1 MGHPAHLCSL
11 DCRHDPLSSSPN
23 SGEIT
28 MTEPLAPEDF
38 PGPPGLPFLGNV
50 RAIDLA
56 QPIESLMS
64 VAREYGPIFK
74 LTSPGG
80 ISVVVSGV
88 DLVSEI
94 CDDARFDK
102 IITAGL
108 SILAEGPVDAGLFTA
123 HTDDP
128 MWARA
133 HGLLMAPFSMQAM
146 RDYMPAMID
155 IADQLMGKWDRLNP
169 GEEVDVP
176 ADMTRLTLDTIAVCG
191 FGYRFNSFYRETPH
205 PFVQAMVRVLDESQ
219 ARIRQLPI
227 QTRLKISAQRQFEE
241 DQAFMASVVDD
252 LIRKRRAMG
261 DAADNTDL
269 LGRMITGVDKQSG
282 LTLPDE
288 NIRAQCITFLVAGHE
303 TTSGLMSFAIY
314 FLLEHPEYLDRA
326 REEVDRVLGGTLQP
340 TFDQVHELTY
350 VRQVLDEALRL
361 WPTAAGFRRH
371 AREDTVIG
379 GGRYAIPED
388 LGMMVLS
395 PMLHRDKSIWGE
407 DAEEFNPDHTTP
419 ERMSTIPPNAYKPFG
434 TGQRACIGRQFAL
447 QEATLVLGMLLQR
460 FELIKDPSYQLHT
473 KVTLTVKPAD
483 FFIQVRRRADRPI
496 DKAEPVAVSA
506 QAQTKPG
513 PVVSN
518 AHHTPMAVLFG
529 SNLGTA
535 EGVATRLA
543 QEGTERGYDVTLGS
557 LDDYVE
563 QLPAKAAILVCS
575 SYNGLPPDNAVKFH
589 HWVDKAGPEAFKD
602 FSYTVFGCGNTEW
615 ATTYQAVPTE
625 LDAGLEQHGGKRVH
639 PRGAGDVRGDFDAA
653 YRNWHDTL
661 WQDIAVALGVD
672 AAQETDESQP
682 RLSITVTNRQVTNP
696 VIVSYHAQAAVV
708 RDNRELLGASA
719 GRSTRHVEVALPS
732 GVRYKAGDHLGVLPR
747 NNINVIRRVMLHFG
761 LDAGSYLTIIPSRGN
776 HTHLPTDEP
785 APLLGVLGSCVE
797 LQDPATRSD
806 IEEMARYTSD
816 PEQRSSLEGLVGT
829 DDTSQTRFRNEVLA
843 RGRSLLDL
851 LEDYPACDMPFEVF
865 LDRLPPLRPRYYSI
879 SSSPLVSP
887 DMVSITTGVL
897 RGPARSGIG
906 EFNGVCSSYLESN
919 APNSTV
925 FAFVREPT
933 IAFRPPD
940 DPQLPMIMIGAG
952 TGLAP
957 FRGFLQQRA
966 AERANGASVATSL
979 LFFGCR
985 TSSDD
990 YLYEDELRSYEADGV
1005 VKVDTVFSRE
1015 GNAER
1020 RYVQDAIIGRADEVW
1035 NLIED
1040 QRANIY
1046 VCGNANTMA
1055 PGVRTALIQV
1065 FRMKSGAS
1073 TDGNS
1078 WLAVLRADG
1087 RFLEDIWGG

>member
-1 MGHPAHLCSL
+1 
-11 DCRHDPLSSSPN
+11 
-23 SGEIT
+23 

-38 PGPPGLPFLGNV
+38 PGPHGLPFLGNV
-50 RAIDLA
+50 REIDLA
-56 QPIESLMS
+56 RPIESLMS
-64 VAREYGPIFK
+64 LAREYGPILK
-74 LTSPGG
+74 LTSPAG

-102 IITAGL
+102 VITAGL

-128 MWARA
+128 MWGRA
-133 HGLLMAPFSMQAM
+133 HGILMAPFSMQAM

-169 GEEVDVP
+169 GEEIDVP
-176 ADMTRLTLDTIAVCG
+176 ADMTRLTLDTIALCG

-219 ARIRQLPI
+219 ARLRQLPL
-227 QTRLKISAQRQFEE
+227 QTRLKISAQRHFEE
-241 DQAFMASVVDD
+241 DQAFMASLVDD

-269 LGRMITGVDKQSG
+269 LGRMITGVDRQTG

-288 NIRAQCITFLVAGHE
+288 NIRAQCLTFLIAGHE
-303 TTSGLMSFAIY
+303 TTSGLLSFAIY

-340 TFDQVHELTY
+340 TFDQLHELTY

-361 WPTAAGFRRH
+361 WPTASGFRRH

-379 GGRYAIPED
+379 GGRYAIPKD
-388 LGMMVLS
+388 LAMMVLS

-407 DAEEFNPDHTTP
+407 DAEDFNPDHTTP
-419 ERMSTIPPNAYKPFG
+419 ERMSSIPPNAYKPFG

-447 QEATLVLGMLLQR
+447 QEAVLVLGMLLQR
-460 FELIKDPSYQLHT
+460 FELIKDPNYRLHT

-483 FFIQVRRRADRPI
+483 FHIEVRRRADRPI
-496 DKAEPVAVSA
+496 DKAEPIPVSATA
-506 QAQTKPG
+506 QAQAQARPAA
-513 PVVSN
+513 SN
-518 AHHTPMAVLFG
+518 AHHTPLAVLFG

-535 EGVATRLA
+535 EGIANRLA
-543 QEGTERGYDVTLGS
+543 QEGTERGYDVTRGA
-557 LDDYVE
+557 LDDYVDHV
-563 QLPAKAAILVCS
+563 PAKAAILVCA

-589 HWVDKAGPEAFKD
+589 HRLQEAGNEAFED
-602 FSYTVFGCGNTEW
+602 LSYTVFGCGNTEW
-615 ATTYQAVPTE
+615 ATTYQAVPTQ
-625 LDAGLEQHGGKRVH
+625 LDAGLEQHGATRIH
-639 PRGAGDVRGDFDAA
+639 PRGAGDARGDFDAA

-661 WQDIAVALGVD
+661 WQDIDAALGVD
-672 AAQETDESQP
+672 VSHEMDESQP

-696 VIVSYHAQAAVV
+696 VIMSYQARAALV
-708 RDNRELLGASA
+708 RDNHELLGAGA
-719 GRSTRHVEVALPS
+719 GRSTRHIEVALPKDTQ
-732 GVRYKAGDHLGVLPR
+732 YKAGDHLGVLPR
-747 NNINVIRRVMLHFG
+747 NNINLIRRVMLHFG
-761 LDAGSYLTIIPSRGN
+761 LDAGSYVTIIPNRGS

-797 LQDPATRSD
+797 LQDPATRGD
-806 IEEMARYTSD
+806 VEMMVRYTDD
-816 PEQRSSLEGLVGT
+816 PEQRSSLEGLIGT
-829 DDTSQTRFRNEVLA
+829 DDASQTRFRNEVLG

-851 LEDYPACDMPFEVF
+851 LDDYPACDMPFEVF

-887 DMVSITTGVL
+887 EMCSITTGVL

-906 EFNGVCSSYLESN
+906 EFGGVCSNYLGSN
-919 APNSTV
+919 PPNSTV

-940 DPQLPMIMIGAG
+940 DPRRPMIMIGAG

-957 FRGFLQQRA
+957 FRGFLQERA
-966 AERANGASVATSL
+966 AQQAGGVPVATSL

-985 TSSDD
+985 TSADD
-990 YLYEDELRSYEADGV
+990 YLYEDELRRYEADGV
-1005 VKVDTVFSRE
+1005 VKVDAVFSRE
-1015 GNAER
+1015 GNSER

-1035 NLIED
+1035 NLIENE
-1040 QRANIY
+1040 QANIY

-1073 TDGNS
+1073 TDGNN
-1078 WLAVLRADG
+1078 WLAGLRADG
-1087 RFLEDIWGG
+1087 RFLEDIWGGG

>member
-1 MGHPAHLCSL
+1 MS
-11 DCRHDPLSSSPN
+11 
-23 SGEIT
+23 
-28 MTEPLAPEDF
+28 EPLAPEDF
-38 PGPPGLPFLGNV
+38 PGPAGLPFVGNV
-50 RAIDLA
+50 RAIDLT
-56 QPIESLMS
+56 QPIDSLMS
-64 VAREYGPIFK
+64 LAREYGPIFK
-74 LTSPGG
+74 LTTPRG
-80 ISVVVSGV
+80 ITAVVSGV

-102 IITAGL
+102 VITAGL

-133 HGLLMAPFSMQAM
+133 HSILMAPFSMQAM
-146 RDYMPAMID
+146 RDYMPAMVD
-155 IADQLMGKWDRLNP
+155 IADQLMNKWDRLNP
-169 GEEVDVP
+169 GEDIDVT
-176 ADMTRLTLDTIAVCG
+176 ADMTRLTLDTIALCG
-191 FGYRFNSFYRETPH
+191 FGYRFNSFYRDTPH
-205 PFVQAMVRVLDESQ
+205 PFVQAIVRVLDESQ
-219 ARIRQLPI
+219 ARLRQLPL
-227 QTRLKISAQRQFEE
+227 QTRFKIRAQRQFEE
-241 DQAFMASVVDD
+241 DQAFMADLVDD

-269 LGRMITGVDKQSG
+269 LGRMLTGVDKQTG
-282 LTLPDE
+282 LTLPDD

-303 TTSGLMSFAIY
+303 TTSGLLSFAIY
-314 FLLEHPEYLDRA
+314 FLLEHPEYLERA

-350 VRQVLDEALRL
+350 LRQVLDETLRL
-361 WPTAAGFRRH
+361 WPTASGFRRH
-371 AREDTVIG
+371 AKQATVIG
-379 GGRYAIPED
+379 DGRYAIPED
-388 LGMMVLS
+388 LGMMVFS

-419 ERMSTIPPNAYKPFG
+419 ERMSAIPPNAYKPFG

-447 QEATLVLGMLLQR
+447 QEAVLVLGTLLQR
-460 FELIKDPSYQLHT
+460 FELVKDPTYQLRT
-473 KVTLTVKPAD
+473 RVTITVKPAD
-483 FFIQVRRRADRPI
+483 FHIQVRRRADRPI
-496 DKAEPVAVSA
+496 DKAQPVTAEATTQSKA
-506 QAQTKPG
+506 G
-513 PVVSN
+513 PAASN
-518 AHHTPMAVLFG
+518 AHHTPLAVLFG

-543 QEGTERGYDVTLGS
+543 QEATERGYDVTLGS

-563 QLPAKAAILVCS
+563 QLPAKAAVIVCS
-575 SYNGLPPDNAVKFH
+575 SYNGLPPDNAIKFH
-589 HWVDKAGPEAFKD
+589 HWVDEAGAEAFKD
-602 FSYTVFGCGNTEW
+602 LSYTVFGCGNTEW

-625 LDAGLEQHGGKRVH
+625 LDAGLEQHGAKRIH

-661 WQDIAVALGVD
+661 WKDIATTLGVD
-672 AAQETDESQP
+672 APSETDESQP

-696 VIVSYHAQAAVV
+696 VITSYHAQAAVV
-708 RDNRELLGASA
+708 RDNHELLGANA
-719 GRSTRHVEVALPS
+719 GRSTRHLEVALPS
-732 GVRYKAGDHLGVLPR
+732 GVHYKAGDHLGVLPR
-747 NNINVIRRVMLHFG
+747 NNINLIRRVMLHFG
-761 LDAGSYLTIIPSRGN
+761 LDAGSYLTIIPNRGS
-776 HTHLPTDEP
+776 HTHLPTDEA

-806 IEEMARYTSD
+806 IEVMAHYTSD
-816 PEQRSSLEGLVGT
+816 LGQRSLLEGLVG
-829 DDTSQTRFRNEVLA
+829 DDDASQTRFRNEVLG

-851 LEDYPACDMPFEVF
+851 LEDYPACAMPFEVF

-879 SSSPLVSP
+879 SSSPLVSSEACS
-887 DMVSITTGVL
+887 VTTGVL

-906 EFNGVCSSYLESN
+906 DFNGVCSTYLESN

-957 FRGFLQQRA
+957 FRGFLQERAAQRA
-966 AERANGASVATSL
+966 AGTAVATSL

-985 TSSDD
+985 TSEDD
-990 YLYEDELRSYEADGV
+990 YLYEDELKRYEADGV
-1005 VKVDTVFSRE
+1005 VKVDAVFSRE
-1015 GNAER
+1015 GNSQR
-1020 RYVQDAIIGRADEVW
+1020 RYVQDAIVQRADEIW
-1035 NLIED
+1035 DLID
-1040 QRANIY
+1040 NQRANIY

-1065 FRMKSGAS
+1065 FRMNSGTGS
-1073 TDGNS
+1073 TIRTDGNN
-1078 WLAVLRADG
+1078 WLAGLRAEG
-1087 RFLEDIWGG
+1087 RFLEDIWGGG

>member
-1 MGHPAHLCSL
+1 MWRDARRIRGRARSNDWGPVS
-11 DCRHDPLSSSPN
+11 
-23 SGEIT
+23 
-28 MTEPLAPEDF
+28 EPLAPEDF
-38 PGPPGLPFLGNV
+38 PGPPGLPFVGNV
-50 RAIDLA
+50 RAIDLT
-56 QPIESLMS
+56 QPIDSLKS
-64 VAREYGPIFK
+64 LAREYGPIFK
-74 LTSPGG
+74 LTTPRG
-80 ISVVVSGV
+80 ITVVVSGV
-88 DLVSEI
+88 EEVSEI

-102 IITAGL
+102 VITAGL

-123 HTDDP
+123 HTEDP

-133 HGLLMAPFSMQAM
+133 HSILMAPFSMQAM

-155 IADQLMGKWDRLNP
+155 IADQLMNKWDRLNP
-169 GEEVDVP
+169 GEDIDVT
-176 ADMTRLTLDTIAVCG
+176 ADMTRLTLDTIALCG
-191 FGYRFNSFYRETPH
+191 FGYRFNSFYRDTPH
-205 PFVQAMVRVLDESQ
+205 PFVQAIVRVLDESQ
-219 ARIRQLPI
+219 SRLRQLPI
-227 QTRLKISAQRQFEE
+227 QTRFKIRTQRQFEE
-241 DQAFMASVVDD
+241 DQAFMADLVDD

-269 LGRMITGVDKQSG
+269 LGRMITGVDKQTG
-282 LTLPDE
+282 LTLPDD

-303 TTSGLMSFAIY
+303 TTSGLLSFAIY
-314 FLLEHPEYLDRA
+314 FLLEHPEYLERA

-350 VRQVLDEALRL
+350 LRQVLDETLRL
-361 WPTAAGFRRH
+361 WPTASGFRRH
-371 AREDTVIG
+371 AKQDTVIG

-388 LGMMVLS
+388 LGMMVFS
-395 PMLHRDKSIWGE
+395 PMLHRDTSIWGE

-419 ERMSTIPPNAYKPFG
+419 ERMSAIPPNAYKPFG

-460 FELIKDPSYQLHT
+460 FELIKDPTYQLRT
-473 KVTLTVKPAD
+473 RVTITVKPAD
-483 FFIQVRRRADRPI
+483 FHIQVRRRADRPI
-496 DKAEPVAVSA
+496 DKAQPVAATTTQSKA
-506 QAQTKPG
+506 G
-513 PVVSN
+513 PAGSN
-518 AHHTPMAVLFG
+518 AHHTLLAVLFG

-543 QEGTERGYDVTLGS
+543 QEATERGYDITLGS

-563 QLPAKAAILVCS
+563 QLPAKAAVIVCS
-575 SYNGLPPDNAVKFH
+575 SYNGLPPDNAIKFH
-589 HWVDKAGPEAFKD
+589 HWVDEAGAEAFKD
-602 FSYTVFGCGNTEW
+602 LSYTVFGCGNTEW

-625 LDAGLEQHGGKRVH
+625 LDAGLEQHGARRMH

-661 WQDIAVALGVD
+661 WKDIAATLGVD
-672 AAQETDESQP
+672 APAETDESQP

-696 VIVSYHAQAAVV
+696 VITSYHAQAAVV
-708 RDNRELLGASA
+708 RDNHELLGAGA
-719 GRSTRHVEVALPS
+719 GRSTRHLEVALPS
-732 GVRYKAGDHLGVLPR
+732 GAQYKAGDHLGVLPR
-747 NNINVIRRVMLHFG
+747 NNINLIRRVMLHFG
-761 LDAGSYLTIIPSRGN
+761 LDAGSYLTIIPNRAS

-806 IEEMARYTSD
+806 IEVMARYTSD
-816 PEQRSSLEGLVGT
+816 LGEQSLLEGLVG
-829 DDTSQTRFRNEVLA
+829 DDDASQTRFRNEVLA

-851 LEDYPACDMPFEVF
+851 LEDYPACAMPFEVF

-887 DMVSITTGVL
+887 QMCSVTTGVL

-906 EFNGVCSSYLESN
+906 DFNGVCSTYLESN

-940 DPQLPMIMIGAG
+940 DPQRPMIMIGAG

-957 FRGFLQQRA
+957 FRGFLQERAAQRA
-966 AERANGASVATSL
+966 EGTAVATSL

-990 YLYEDELRSYEADGV
+990 YLYGDELRRYEADGV
-1005 VKVDTVFSRE
+1005 VKVDAVFSRE
-1015 GNAER
+1015 GNSQR
-1020 RYVQDAIIGRADEVW
+1020 RYVQDAIVQRADEVW
-1035 NLIED
+1035 DLIAN

-1065 FRMKSGAS
+1065 FRMNSGTGS
-1073 TDGNS
+1073 TIGTDGNN
-1078 WLAVLRADG
+1078 WLAGLRAEG
-1087 RFLEDIWGG
+1087 RFLEDIWGGG

>member
-1 MGHPAHLCSL
+1 
-11 DCRHDPLSSSPN
+11 
-23 SGEIT
+23 

-38 PGPPGLPFLGNV
+38 PGPPGLPFIGNV

-56 QPIESLMS
+56 QPIESLRS
-64 VAREYGPIFK
+64 LAHEYGPIFK
-74 LTSPGG
+74 LTSPAG

-102 IITAGL
+102 VITAGL

-133 HGLLMAPFSMQAM
+133 HGILMAPFSMQAM

-169 GEEVDVP
+169 GEEIDVP
-176 ADMTRLTLDTIAVCG
+176 ADMTRLTLDTIALCG

-219 ARIRQLPI
+219 ARLRQMPI

-241 DQAFMASVVDD
+241 DQAFMAGLVDD

-269 LGRMITGVDKQSG
+269 LGRMITGVDRQTG

-288 NIRAQCITFLVAGHE
+288 NIRAQCLTFLIAGHE
-303 TTSGLMSFAIY
+303 TTSGLLSFAIY

-340 TFDQVHELTY
+340 TFDQLHELTY

-361 WPTAAGFRRH
+361 WPTASGFRRH

-379 GGRYAIPED
+379 GGRYAIPKD
-388 LGMMVLS
+388 LAMMVFS
-395 PMLHRDKSIWGE
+395 PMLHRDTSIWGE

-447 QEATLVLGMLLQR
+447 QEAVLVLGMLLQR
-460 FELIKDPSYQLHT
+460 FELIKDPNYQLHT

-483 FFIQVRRRADRPI
+483 FNLQVRRRADRPI
-496 DKAEPVAVSA
+496 DKAEAIPVSA
-506 QAQTKPG
+506 TAQNEAKAAA
-513 PVVSN
+513 SN
-518 AHHTPMAVLFG
+518 GHHTPLAVLFG

-535 EGVATRLA
+535 EGIATRLA
-543 QEGTERGYDVTLGS
+543 QEGTEHGYDVTLGS

-563 QLPAKAAILVCS
+563 ELPAKAAVIVCS
-575 SYNGLPPDNAVKFH
+575 SYNGLPPDNAIKFH
-589 HWVDKAGPEAFKD
+589 HWVDEAAQEAFD
-602 FSYTVFGCGNTEW
+602 DLSYTVFGCGNTEW

-625 LDAGLEQHGGKRVH
+625 LDAELDQHGAKRIH

-661 WQDIAVALGVD
+661 WQDIAAALGID
-672 AAQETDESQP
+672 APHETDESQP
-682 RLSITVTNRQVTNP
+682 RLAITVTNRQVTNP
-696 VIVSYHAQAAVV
+696 VIMSYHAQAAVV

-719 GRSTRHVEVALPS
+719 GRSTRHVEVGLPS
-732 GVRYKAGDHLGVLPR
+732 GVQYKAGDHLGVLPR
-747 NNINVIRRVMLHFG
+747 NNINLIRRVMLHFG
-761 LDAGSYLTIIPSRGN
+761 LDAGSYLTIIPNRGN

-785 APLLGVLGSCVE
+785 APLLGILGSCVE
-797 LQDPATRSD
+797 LQDAATRSD
-806 IEEMARYTSD
+806 IEVMARYTPD

-829 DDTSQTRFRNEVLA
+829 DDVSQTRFRNEVLA

-851 LEDYPACDMPFEVF
+851 LENYPACEMPFEVF

-887 DMVSITTGVL
+887 DMCSITTGVL

-906 EFNGVCSSYLESN
+906 DFSGVCSTYLESN

-940 DPQLPMIMIGAG
+940 DPQLPMIMVGAG

-957 FRGFLQQRA
+957 FRGFLQERA
-966 AERANGASVATSL
+966 AQQAAGTAVATSL

-985 TSSDD
+985 TSDDD
-990 YLYEDELRSYEADGV
+990 YLYQDELSRYEADGI
-1005 VKVDTVFSRE
+1005 VKVAAVFSRE
-1015 GNAER
+1015 GDPKL
-1020 RYVQDAIIGRADEVW
+1020 RYVQDAIVDRADEVW
-1035 NLIED
+1035 DLIEN

-1065 FRMKSGAS
+1065 LRLKSPTS
-1073 TDGNS
+1073 TDGNN
-1078 WLAVLRADG
+1078 WLAGLRADG

>member
-1 MGHPAHLCSL
+1 
-11 DCRHDPLSSSPN
+11 
-23 SGEIT
+23 

-38 PGPPGLPFLGNV
+38 PGPQGLPIIGNV

-56 QPIESLMS
+56 QPIDSLMS
-64 VAREYGPIFK
+64 IAREYGPIFK
-74 LTSPGG
+74 LTSPAG
-80 ISVVVSGV
+80 ISAVVSGV

-102 IITAGL
+102 VITAGL

-133 HGLLMAPFSMQAM
+133 HGILMAPFSMQAM

-155 IADQLMGKWDRLNP
+155 IADQLMDKWDRLNP
-169 GEEVDVP
+169 DEQIDV
-176 ADMTRLTLDTIAVCG
+176 AGDMTRLTLDTIALCG

-205 PFVQAMVRVLDESQ
+205 PFVQAMIRVLDESQ
-219 ARIRQLPI
+219 ARLRQLPI

-241 DQAFMASVVDD
+241 DQAFMANLVDD

-269 LGRMITGVDKQSG
+269 LGRMITGVDKQTG
-282 LTLPDE
+282 LNLPDE
-288 NIRAQCITFLVAGHE
+288 NIRAQCLTFLIAGHE
-303 TTSGLMSFAIY
+303 TTSGLLSFATY

-340 TFDQVHELTY
+340 TFDQLHELTY

-371 AREDTVIG
+371 AKEDTVIG
-379 GGRYAIPED
+379 GGRYAITKD
-388 LGMMVLS
+388 LAMMVFS
-395 PMLHRDKSIWGE
+395 PMLHRDQSIWGE

-447 QEATLVLGMLLQR
+447 QEAVLVLGMLLQR
-460 FELIKDPSYQLHT
+460 FELIKDPNYRLHT

-483 FFIQVRRRADRPI
+483 LYIQVKRRTDRPI
-496 DKAEPVAVSA
+496 DKPQPLTVSSEA
-506 QAQTKPG
+506 QAKPR
-513 PVVSN
+513 PSVSN
-518 AHHTPMAVLFG
+518 AHHTPLAVLFG

-535 EGVATRLA
+535 EGIANRLA
-543 QEGTERGYDVTLGS
+543 QEGSERGYDVTLGP
-557 LDDYVE
+557 LDDYVQ

-589 HWVDKAGPEAFKD
+589 HSLNQAESTTFEDL
-602 FSYTVFGCGNTEW
+602 SYTVFGCGNTEW
-615 ATTYQAVPTE
+615 ATTYQAVPTQ
-625 LDAGLEQHGGKRVH
+625 LDAGLEQHGATRIH
-639 PRGAGDVRGDFDAA
+639 PRGAGDARGDFDAA

-661 WQDIAVALGVD
+661 WRDIGTALGVD
-672 AAQETDESQP
+672 AQHETDESQP
-682 RLSITVTNRQVTNP
+682 RLAITVTNRQVTNP
-696 VIVSYHAQAAVV
+696 VIMSYHAQAAVV
-708 RDNRELLGASA
+708 RDNYELLGAGA
-719 GRSTRHVEVALPS
+719 DRSTRHLEVALPS
-732 GVRYKAGDHLGVLPR
+732 GMQYKAGDHLGVLPR
-747 NNINVIRRVMLHFG
+747 NNINLIRRVMLHFG
-761 LDAGSYLTIIPSRGN
+761 LDAGSYLTIIPNRGS

-806 IEEMARYTSD
+806 IEAMLRYTDD
-816 PEQRSSLEGLVGT
+816 PEQRASLEGLIGS
-829 DDTSQTRFRNEVLA
+829 DDDSQTRFRNEVLS
-843 RGRSLLDL
+843 RSRSLLDL

-879 SSSPLVSP
+879 SSSPMVSP
-887 DMVSITTGVL
+887 DMASITTGVL
-897 RGPARSGIG
+897 RGPARSGAG
-906 EFNGVCSSYLESN
+906 EFAGVCSSYLESN

-933 IAFRPPD
+933 IAFRPPEN
-940 DPQLPMIMIGAG
+940 PHLPMIMIGAG

-957 FRGFLQQRA
+957 FRGFLQERAAQRA
-966 AERANGASVATSL
+966 QGLPVATSL

-985 TSSDD
+985 TSEDD
-990 YLYEDELRSYEADGV
+990 YLYEDELRRYEADGV
-1005 VKVDTVFSRE
+1005 VKVDAVFSRE
-1015 GNAER
+1015 GNAQR
-1020 RYVQDAIIGRADEVW
+1020 RYVQDAIIERADEVW
-1035 NLIED
+1035 DLLDN

-1065 FRMKSGAS
+1065 FQMNSSSAM
-1073 TDGNS
+1073 DGNN
-1078 WLAVLRADG
+1078 WLAGLRAEG

>member
-1 MGHPAHLCSL
+1 MA
-11 DCRHDPLSSSPN
+11 
-23 SGEIT
+23 
-28 MTEPLAPEDF
+28 EPLPPEEL
-38 PGPPGLPFLGNV
+38 PGPPGLPLIGNL
-50 RAIDLA
+50 RAIDMT
-56 QPIESLMS
+56 QPIESVTSL
-64 VAREYGPIFK
+64 AREYGPIFK

-80 ISVVVSGV
+80 ISVVVSGL
-88 DLVSEI
+88 DLVSEV
-94 CDDARFDK
+94 CDDGPFDK
-102 IITAGL
+102 VITAGL

-133 HGLLMAPFSMQAM
+133 HGILMAPFSMQAM

-155 IADQLMGKWDRLNP
+155 IADQLMNKWDRLNP
-169 GEEVDVP
+169 GEQIDVP
-176 ADMTRLTLDTIAVCG
+176 ADMTRLTLDTIALCG
-191 FGYRFNSFYRETPH
+191 FGYRFNSFYRDTPH
-205 PFVQAMVRVLDESQ
+205 PFVQAMTRVLDESQ
-219 ARIRQLPI
+219 ARTRQLPI

-241 DQAFMASVVDD
+241 DQDFMAGLVDD

-261 DAADNTDL
+261 DAADNSDL
-269 LGRMITGVDKQSG
+269 LGRMITGVDKKTG

-288 NIRAQCITFLVAGHE
+288 NVRAQCITFLVAGHE
-303 TTSGLMSFAIY
+303 TTSGLLSFAIY
-314 FLLEHPEYLDRA
+314 FLLEHPEYLEKA
-326 REEVDRVLGGTLQP
+326 RDEVDRVLGGTLQP
-340 TFDQVHELTY
+340 TFEQVHELTY

-361 WPTAAGFRRH
+361 RPTASGFRRH

-379 GGRYAIPED
+379 GGRYAIPKD
-388 LGMMVLS
+388 VPVMIWS
-395 PMLHRDKSIWGE
+395 PMLHRDRTVWGE

-419 ERMSTIPPNAYKPFG
+419 ERMSAIPPNAYKPFG

-447 QEATLVLGMLLQR
+447 QEAVLVLGMLLQR
-460 FELIKDPSYQLHT
+460 FEFIKDPTYQLHT

-496 DKAEPVAVSA
+496 DKAEPITVAST
-506 QAQTKPG
+506 AQTVPG
-513 PVVSN
+513 PATN
-518 AHHTPMAVLFG
+518 AHHTPLAVLFG

-535 EGVATRLA
+535 EGLATRLA
-543 QEGTERGYDVTLGS
+543 QEGTDRGYDVTLGA

-563 QLPAKAAILVCS
+563 QLPAKAAIVVCS
-575 SYNGLPPDNAVKFH
+575 SYNGLPPDNAIKFH
-589 HWVDKAGPEAFKD
+589 HWIDEAGPEAFKD

-625 LDAGLEQHGGKRVH
+625 LDAGLEQHGATRAH

-661 WQDIAVALGVD
+661 WKDIATTLGVN
-672 AAQETDESQP
+672 APHETDESQP

-696 VIVSYHAQAAVV
+696 VIMSYHAQAAIV
-708 RDNRELLGASA
+708 RDNRELLGAGA
-719 GRSTRHVEVALPS
+719 GRSTRHIEITLPN
-732 GVRYKAGDHLGVLPR
+732 GKGYRAGDHLGVLPR
-747 NNINVIRRVMLHFG
+747 NNINLIRRVMLHFG
-761 LDAGSYLTIIPSRGN
+761 LDAGSYLTIIPNRGS
-776 HTHLPTDEP
+776 HTHLPTDEA

-797 LQDPATRSD
+797 LQDPASRGD
-806 IEEMARYTSD
+806 IELMVRYTSD
-816 PEQRSSLEGLVGT
+816 PEQRASLEGLVGT
-829 DDTSQTRFRNEVLA
+829 DDESQTRFRNEVLA

-887 DMVSITTGVL
+887 DKCSITTGVL
-897 RGPARSGIG
+897 RGPARSGAG
-906 EFNGVCSSYLESN
+906 EFNGVCSSYLEAN

-957 FRGFLQQRA
+957 FRGFLQERA
-966 AERANGASVATSL
+966 AQLAQGTPVATSL

-985 TSSDD
+985 TSEDD
-990 YLYEDELRSYEADGV
+990 YLYREELRRYEADGV
-1005 VKVDTVFSRE
+1005 VKVDAVFSRE
-1015 GNAER
+1015 GDSQR
-1020 RYVQDAIIGRADEVW
+1020 RYVQDAIVQRADDVW
-1035 NLIED
+1035 DLIAN
-1040 QRANIY
+1040 RNANIY

-1065 FRMKSGAS
+1065 FRMKSEQS
-1073 TDGNS
+1073 TDGNN
-1078 WLAVLRADG
+1078 WLAGLRSDG

>member
-1 MGHPAHLCSL
+1 
-11 DCRHDPLSSSPN
+11 
-23 SGEIT
+23 

-50 RAIDLA
+50 RAIDMA

-64 VAREYGPIFK
+64 LAREYGPIFK
-74 LTSPGG
+74 LTPPGG
-80 ISVVVSGV
+80 ISAVVSGV

-102 IITAGL
+102 VITAGL

-146 RDYMPAMID
+146 RDYTPAMID
-155 IADQLMGKWDRLNP
+155 IADQLMGKWERLNP
-169 GEEVDVP
+169 GEEIDVP
-176 ADMTRLTLDTIAVCG
+176 ADMTRLTLDTIALCG

-205 PFVQAMVRVLDESQ
+205 PFVQAMIRVLDETQ
-219 ARIRQLPI
+219 TRQRQLPI

-241 DQAFMASVVDD
+241 DQDFMASLVDD

-261 DAADNTDL
+261 DTADNTDL
-269 LGRMITGVDKQSG
+269 LGRMITGVDKQTG

-303 TTSGLMSFAIY
+303 TTSGLLSFAIY

-340 TFDQVHELTY
+340 TFDQLHELTY

-371 AREDTVIG
+371 AKEDTVIG

-388 LGMMVLS
+388 LAMMVLS

-419 ERMSTIPPNAYKPFG
+419 ERMSAIPPNAYKPFG

-447 QEATLVLGMLLQR
+447 QEAVLVLGMLLQR
-460 FELIKDPSYQLHT
+460 FELIKDPNYRLHT

-483 FFIQVRRRADRPI
+483 FSIQVRRRADRPI
-496 DKAEPVAVSA
+496 DKAQPVTVSPTA
-506 QAQTKPG
+506 QAKPG
-513 PVVSN
+513 PAISN
-518 AHHTPMAVLFG
+518 GHHTPLAVLFG

-535 EGVATRLA
+535 EGLATRLA

-563 QLPAKAAILVCS
+563 QLPAKAAIVVCS
-575 SYNGLPPDNAVKFH
+575 SYNGLPPDNAIKFH
-589 HWVDKAGPEAFKD
+589 HWLNEAGDDTFD
-602 FSYTVFGCGNTEW
+602 DLSYTVFGCGNTEW
-615 ATTYQAVPTE
+615 ATTYQAVPTQ
-625 LDAGLEQHGGKRVH
+625 LDAGLEQHGATRIH
-639 PRGAGDVRGDFDAA
+639 PRGAGDARGDFDAA

-661 WQDIAVALGVD
+661 WKDIDAALGVD
-672 AAQETDESQP
+672 VSHETDESQP

-696 VIVSYHAQAAVV
+696 VIMSYHAQAAVV
-708 RDNRELLGASA
+708 RDNRELLGAAA

-732 GVRYKAGDHLGVLPR
+732 GVQYKAGDHLGVLPR
-747 NNINVIRRVMLHFG
+747 NNINLIRRVMLHFG
-761 LDAGSYLTIIPSRGN
+761 LDAGSYLTIIPNRGN

-785 APLLGVLGSCVE
+785 APLLGILGSCVE
-797 LQDPATRSD
+797 LQDPASRGD
-806 IEEMARYTSD
+806 IEVMASYTSD

-829 DDTSQTRFRNEVLA
+829 DDESQTRFRNEVLA

-879 SSSPLVSP
+879 SSSPMVSP
-887 DMVSITTGVL
+887 DMCSITTGVL
-897 RGPARSGIG
+897 RGPARSGAG

-957 FRGFLQQRA
+957 FRGFLQERAAQRA
-966 AERANGASVATSL
+966 SGVPVAPSL

-985 TSSDD
+985 TSEDD
-990 YLYEDELRSYEADGV
+990 YLYEDELSRYEADGV
-1005 VKVDTVFSRE
+1005 VKVDAVFSRE
-1015 GNAER
+1015 GNSQR
-1020 RYVQDAIIGRADEVW
+1020 RYVQDAIIERADDVW
-1035 NLIED
+1035 DLIANKN
-1040 QRANIY
+1040 ANIY

-1065 FRMKSGAS
+1065 LLMNSDAS
-1073 TDGNS
+1073 TDGNN
-1078 WLAVLRADG
+1078 WLAGLRAEG

>member
-1 MGHPAHLCSL
+1 
-11 DCRHDPLSSSPN
+11 
-23 SGEIT
+23 

-38 PGPPGLPFLGNV
+38 PGPHGLPFLGNV
-50 RAIDLA
+50 REIDLA

-64 VAREYGPIFK
+64 LAHEYGPIFK
-74 LTSPGG
+74 LTSPAG

-102 IITAGL
+102 VITAGL

-169 GEEVDVP
+169 GEQVDVP
-176 ADMTRLTLDTIAVCG
+176 ADMTRLTLDTIALCG

-205 PFVQAMVRVLDESQ
+205 PFVQAMVRVLDEAQ
-219 ARIRQLPI
+219 GRIRQPSI
-227 QTRLKISAQRQFEE
+227 QTRLKIRAQREFEE
-241 DQAFMASVVDD
+241 DQAYMASLVDD

-269 LGRMITGVDKQSG
+269 LGRMITGVDKQTG

-303 TTSGLMSFAIY
+303 TTSGLLSFAIY

-326 REEVDRVLGGTLQP
+326 RQEVDRVLGGTLQP
-340 TFDQVHELTY
+340 TFDQLHELTY

-388 LGMMVLS
+388 LAMMVLS

-419 ERMSTIPPNAYKPFG
+419 ERMSAIPPNAYKPFG

-447 QEATLVLGMLLQR
+447 QEAVLVLGMLLQR
-460 FELIKDPSYQLHT
+460 FELIKDPNYRLHT

-483 FFIQVRRRADRPI
+483 FSIRVRRRADRPI
-496 DKAEPVAVSA
+496 DTAEPVGAPA
-506 QAQTKPG
+506 QAQE
-513 PVVSN
+513 
-518 AHHTPMAVLFG
+518 TPRPIVDHRHYTPLAVLFG

-535 EGVATRLA
+535 EGIATRLA

-575 SYNGLPPDNAVKFH
+575 SYNGLPPDNAIKFH
-589 HWVDKAGPEAFKD
+589 HWMDEAGQDAFD
-602 FSYTVFGCGNTEW
+602 ELSYTVFGCGNTEW
-615 ATTYQAVPTE
+615 ATTYQAVPTQ
-625 LDAGLEQHGGKRVH
+625 LDAGLEQHGARRIH

-661 WQDIAVALGVD
+661 WKDIATTLGVD
-672 AAQETDESQP
+672 APHETDESQP

-696 VIVSYHAQAAVV
+696 VIMSYHAQAAVV
-708 RDNRELLGASA
+708 RDNHELLGANA

-732 GVRYKAGDHLGVLPR
+732 GVAYKAGDHLGVLPR
-747 NNINVIRRVMLHFG
+747 NNINIIRRVMLHFG
-761 LDAGSYLTIIPSRGN
+761 LDAGSYLTIIPNRGN

-785 APLLGVLGSCVE
+785 APLLGILGSCVE

-806 IEEMARYTSD
+806 IEVMARYTSD

-829 DDTSQTRFRNEVLA
+829 DDESQTRFRNEVLA

-851 LEDYPACDMPFEVF
+851 LEDYPACDMPFEIF

-879 SSSPLVSP
+879 SSSPMVSP
-887 DMVSITTGVL
+887 DMCSITTGVL
-897 RGPARSGIG
+897 RGPARSGAG

-957 FRGFLQQRA
+957 FRGFLQERAAQRA
-966 AERANGASVATSL
+966 GGVPVATSL

-985 TSSDD
+985 TSEDD
-990 YLYEDELRSYEADGV
+990 YLYEDELRRYEADGV
-1005 VKVDTVFSRE
+1005 VKVDAVFSRE
-1015 GNAER
+1015 GNPKR
-1020 RYVQDAIIGRADEVW
+1020 RYVQDAIIERSDEVW
-1035 NLIED
+1035 DLIAN
-1040 QRANIY
+1040 RHANIY
-1046 VCGNANTMA
+1046 ICGNANTMA

-1065 FRMKSGAS
+1065 FRMNSGGS
-1073 TDGNS
+1073 TDGNN
-1078 WLAVLRADG
+1078 WLAGLRAEG
-1087 RFLEDIWGG
+1087 RFLEDIWGGG

>member
-1 MGHPAHLCSL
+1 
-11 DCRHDPLSSSPN
+11 
-23 SGEIT
+23 

-64 VAREYGPIFK
+64 LAREYGPIFK
-74 LTSPGG
+74 LTSPAG

-88 DLVSEI
+88 EEVSEI

-102 IITAGL
+102 VITAGL

-133 HGLLMAPFSMQAM
+133 HGILMAPFSMQAM

-155 IADQLMGKWDRLNP
+155 IADQLTGKWDRLNP
-169 GEEVDVP
+169 GEEIDVP
-176 ADMTRLTLDTIAVCG
+176 ADMTRLTLDTIALCG

-219 ARIRQLPI
+219 ARLRQLPI

-241 DQAFMASVVDD
+241 DQAFMASLVDD

-269 LGRMITGVDKQSG
+269 LGRMITGVDRQTG

-288 NIRAQCITFLVAGHE
+288 NIRAQCLTFLIAGHE
-303 TTSGLMSFAIY
+303 TTSGLLSFAIY
-314 FLLEHPEYLDRA
+314 FLLEHPECVDRA

-340 TFDQVHELTY
+340 TFDQLHELTY

-361 WPTAAGFRRH
+361 WPTASGFRRH

-379 GGRYAIPED
+379 GGRYAIPKD
-388 LGMMVLS
+388 LAMMVLS

-447 QEATLVLGMLLQR
+447 QEAVLVLGMLLQR
-460 FELIKDPSYQLHT
+460 FELIKDPNYQLHT

-483 FFIQVRRRADRPI
+483 FNLQVRRRADRPI
-496 DKAEPVAVSA
+496 DKAEAIPVSA
-506 QAQTKPG
+506 TAQNEAKAAA
-513 PVVSN
+513 SN
-518 AHHTPMAVLFG
+518 GHHTPLAVLFG

-535 EGVATRLA
+535 EGIATRLA
-543 QEGTERGYDVTLGS
+543 QEGTEHGYDVTLGS

-563 QLPAKAAILVCS
+563 ELPAKAAVIVCS
-575 SYNGLPPDNAVKFH
+575 SYNGLPPDNAIKFH
-589 HWVDKAGPEAFKD
+589 HWVDEAAQEAFD
-602 FSYTVFGCGNTEW
+602 DLSYTVFGCGNTEW

-625 LDAGLEQHGGKRVH
+625 LDAELDQHGAKRIH

-661 WQDIAVALGVD
+661 WQDIAAALGID
-672 AAQETDESQP
+672 APHETDESQP
-682 RLSITVTNRQVTNP
+682 RLAITVTNRQVTNP
-696 VIVSYHAQAAVV
+696 VIMSYHAQAAVV

-719 GRSTRHVEVALPS
+719 GRSTRHVEVGLPS
-732 GVRYKAGDHLGVLPR
+732 GVQYKAGDHLGVLPR
-747 NNINVIRRVMLHFG
+747 NNINLIRRVMLHFG
-761 LDAGSYLTIIPSRGN
+761 LDAGSYLTIIPNRGN

-785 APLLGVLGSCVE
+785 APLLGILGSCVE
-797 LQDPATRSD
+797 LQDAATRSD
-806 IEEMARYTSD
+806 IEVMARYTPD

-829 DDTSQTRFRNEVLA
+829 DDVSQTRFRNEVLA

-851 LEDYPACDMPFEVF
+851 LENYPACEMPFEVF

-887 DMVSITTGVL
+887 DMCSITTGVL

-906 EFNGVCSSYLESN
+906 DFSGVCSTYLESN

-940 DPQLPMIMIGAG
+940 DPQLPMIMVGAG

-957 FRGFLQQRA
+957 FRGFLQERA
-966 AERANGASVATSL
+966 AQQAAGTAVATSL

-985 TSSDD
+985 TSDDD
-990 YLYEDELRSYEADGV
+990 YLYQDELSRYEADGI
-1005 VKVDTVFSRE
+1005 VKVAAVFSRE
-1015 GNAER
+1015 GDPKL
-1020 RYVQDAIIGRADEVW
+1020 RYVQDAIVDRADEVW
-1035 NLIED
+1035 DLIEN

-1065 FRMKSGAS
+1065 LRLKSPTS
-1073 TDGNS
+1073 TDGNN
-1078 WLAVLRADG
+1078 WLAGLRADG